1 MIHTVLLYANLS
13 FEEKKIIEKRF
24 KKSIEEVMKE
34 INSNREAIRF
44 SGKNREFHYQ
54 INIFADVTKI
64 LNRGNV
70 YEKDYDE
77 VKKRIDNEVEYLV
90 GYSLDLI
97 LMRVDYRFDKYIS
110 SKGERLILI
119 HLYKK
124 MINKHGFKL
133 KKSKN
138 KYKTSVR
145 YDSKSMQIIIYDKE
159 EERKDKNKKC
169 EDYEKCVL
177 RFEVKLLNKHLNYNK
192 RKYNI
197 EKDLKFYFSESLQRK
212 YMLSNIQKIVYKG
225 DYYNIRGAD
234 KIINK
239 SNMKERDKKF
249 IREFLID
256 VSENGI
262 TGAKEISIESDK
274 QKYTPYKFKKAVS
287 ILEELNINP
296 ILIPKSREYFHNERH
311 SYIKN
316 PFNL

>member
-1 MIHTVLLYANLS
+1 MIHTVELYANLS
-13 FEEKKIIEKRF
+13 FEEKNIIEKRF
-24 KKSIEEVMKE
+24 KKSIEEVMEE
-34 INSNREAIRF
+34 INSDRDAIRF
-44 SGKNREFHYQ
+44 SGKNRKFHYQ
-54 INIFADVTKI
+54 IKIFADVTKI
-64 LNRGNV
+64 LNRGDV
-70 YEKDYDE
+70 YEKDYDD

-97 LMRVDYRFDKYIS
+97 LMRVDYRLDKYIN
-110 SKGERLILI
+110 SKAERLILI

-124 MINKHGFKL
+124 LINKHRFKN
-133 KKSKN
+133 KK
-138 KYKTSVR
+138 KYKTSIIYR
-145 YDSKSMQIIIYDKE
+145 SKSIQIIIYDKE

-197 EKDLKFYFSESLQRK
+197 EKNLKFYFSESLQRK

-225 DYYNIRGAD
+225 DYYNIREAD

-239 SNMKERDKKF
+239 SNIKERDKKF

-262 TGAKEISIESDK
+262 TGAKEIPIESDK
-274 QKYTPYKFKKAVS
+274 KKYTPYKFKKAVS

-296 ILIPKSREYFHNERH
+296 ILIPKSREYFYNERH
-311 SYIKN
+311 FYIKN

>member
-1 MIHTVLLYANLS
+1 
-13 FEEKKIIEKRF
+13 
-24 KKSIEEVMKE
+24 
-34 INSNREAIRF
+34 
-44 SGKNREFHYQ
+44 
-54 INIFADVTKI
+54 
-64 LNRGNV
+64 
-70 YEKDYDE
+70 
-77 VKKRIDNEVEYLV
+77 
-90 GYSLDLI
+90 
-97 LMRVDYRFDKYIS
+97 MRVDYRFDKYIS

-133 KKSKN
+133 KKSQN
-138 KYKTSVR
+138 KYKTSIR

-225 DYYNIRGAD
+225 DYYNIREAD

-262 TGAKEISIESDK
+262 TGAKEIHIERDK
-274 QKYTPYKFKKAVS
+274 KKYTPYKFKKAVS

-311 SYIKN
+311 FYIKN

>member
-1 MIHTVLLYANLS
+1 MIHTVQLYANIS
-13 FEEKKIIEKRF
+13 FEEKNIIEKRF

-34 INSNREAIRF
+34 INSDREVIIF

-133 KKSKN
+133 KKSQN
-138 KYKTSVR
+138 KYKTSIR

-159 EERKDKNKKC
+159 EERKDKNKK
-169 EDYEKCVL
+169 
-177 RFEVKLLNKHLNYNK
+177 
-192 RKYNI
+192 
-197 EKDLKFYFSESLQRK
+197 
-212 YMLSNIQKIVYKG
+212 M
-225 DYYNIRGAD
+225 
-234 KIINK
+234 
-239 SNMKERDKKF
+239 
-249 IREFLID
+249 
-256 VSENGI
+256 
-262 TGAKEISIESDK
+262 
-274 QKYTPYKFKKAVS
+274 
-287 ILEELNINP
+287 
-296 ILIPKSREYFHNERH
+296 
-311 SYIKN
+311 
-316 PFNL
+316 

>member
-1 MIHTVLLYANLS
+1 
-13 FEEKKIIEKRF
+13 
-24 KKSIEEVMKE
+24 MKE

-97 LMRVDYRFDKYIS
+97 LIRVDYRFDKYIS
-110 SKGERLILI
+110 SKAERLILI

-177 RFEVKLLNKHLNYNK
+177 
-192 RKYNI
+192 
-197 EKDLKFYFSESLQRK
+197 
-212 YMLSNIQKIVYKG
+212 
-225 DYYNIRGAD
+225 
-234 KIINK
+234 
-239 SNMKERDKKF
+239 
-249 IREFLID
+249 
-256 VSENGI
+256 
-262 TGAKEISIESDK
+262 
-274 QKYTPYKFKKAVS
+274 
-287 ILEELNINP
+287 
-296 ILIPKSREYFHNERH
+296 
-311 SYIKN
+311 
-316 PFNL
+316 

>member
-1 MIHTVLLYANLS
+1 MIHTVQLYANLS
-13 FEEKKIIEKRF
+13 FEEKNIIEKRF

-34 INSNREAIRF
+34 INSDREAIRF

-97 LMRVDYRFDKYIS
+97 LMRVDYRLDKYIS
-110 SKGERLILI
+110 SKAERLILI

-138 KYKTSVR
+138 KYKTSIR

-159 EERKDKNKKC
+159 EERKYKNKKC

-197 EKDLKFYFSESLQRK
+197 EKNLKNYFSKSLQVK

-225 DYYNIRGAD
+225 DYYNIREAN

-239 SNMKERDKKF
+239 SSISDKDKQF

-256 VSENGI
+256 ISEKGV
-262 TGAKEISIESDK
+262 TGAKQITLNNNKI
-274 QKYTPYKFKKAVS
+274 KYTQYKFKKAIS

-296 ILIPKSREYFHNERH
+296 ILIPKSKEYLGDERIF
-311 SYIKN
+311 YIKN
-316 PFNL
+316 PFDL